1 MKLRKLTYGFCLLV
15 LISSCSRKMTEPVA
29 EERLYVVEVDER
41 NYRINNRVGG
51 EVEEINQLIAP
62 YKAELD
68 KTMNEVIGNTP
79 FELIKNRPNGSLNNW
94 TADLLLDVA
103 NANYDKKIDFAV
115 QNYGGVRI
123 NSLAKGN
130 ILVSSIFELMPFDN
144 KISILELDGNTV
156 IKLFA
161 TIVEQGG
168 WPISRGIQLTVGK
181 DGMMKYATIDGE
193 QIDEAEKYR
202 VTMPDYIANGNGG
215 CEFLVGKKKEDLELM
230 IRDGMISYLKSI
242 YGTDKLQPSLEKRII
257 NE

>member
-1 MKLRKLTYGFCLLV
+1 MILRKLTYAFCLLV
-15 LISSCSRKMTEPVA
+15 LISSCSRKMTDPVV

-41 NYRINNRVGG
+41 NYRINSRVAG

-68 KTMNEVIGNTP
+68 KTMNEVIGNTS
-79 FELIKNRPNGSLNNW
+79 FELIKNKPNGSLNNW
-94 TADLLLDVA
+94 IADLLLDMA
-103 NANYDKKIDFAV
+103 NANYEKTIDFAV

-130 ILVSSIFELMPFDN
+130 ILVSNIFELMPFDN
-144 KISILELDGNTV
+144 KISILELDGKTV
-156 IKLFA
+156 NELFA

-168 WPISRGIQLTVGK
+168 WPISRGVQITVGK
-181 DGMMKYATIDGE
+181 DGLMKYATINGV
-193 QIDEAEKYR
+193 QIDEDEKYLA
-202 VTMPDYIANGNGG
+202 TMPDYIANGNGG
-215 CEFLVGKKKEDLELM
+215 CEFLVGKKKEDLELL
-230 IRDGMISYLKSI
+230 IRDGMITYLKSI